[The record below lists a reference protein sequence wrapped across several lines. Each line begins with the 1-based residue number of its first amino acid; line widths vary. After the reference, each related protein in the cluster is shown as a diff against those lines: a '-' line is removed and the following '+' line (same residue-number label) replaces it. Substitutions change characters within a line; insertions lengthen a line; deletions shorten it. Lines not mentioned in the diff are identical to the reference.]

1 MARLKPCPFKA
12 ESRKDRKSERQKAE
26 KQRVGNGMNCDWT
39 KDNVVFYIYDEL
51 ADDAKFEFEQHVR
64 HCLGCRRELDAAV
77 EFKQGMASLPVKE
90 VSPSFLAANR
100 MQLQEQLEHAEQSR
114 NFFSSFIFDLAGWL
128 HQVKLAPALTAA
140 LLMIGFA
147 GGALTT
153 YRMTNRPAIT
163 EQPLTGTGTTQAAD
177 IANIANFESITPEAN
192 GNQVQIKYNT
202 LQPQTLSGSTDDPRI
217 RQLLLLAA
225 RNNRNSGVVL
235 DSLDVLTRSPEDNA
249 VREALVYALR
259 YDKNPGV
266 RLKSLEGLKGYVKD
280 DVHVRDA
287 VIEALL
293 HDSNAGVRQEAIG
306 LLDSVKADSSVRA
319 ALTVLAERDPNKFIR
334 EESKRYLASTPHL
347 D

>member
-1 MARLKPCPFKA
+1 
-12 ESRKDRKSERQKAE
+12 
-26 KQRVGNGMNCDWT
+26 MNCDWT

-51 ADDAKFEFEQHVR
+51 ADDAKFELEQHVR
-64 HCLGCRRELDAAV
+64 RCLGCRRELDAAL

-100 MQLQEQLEHAEQSR
+100 MQLQEALEHAEQSR
-114 NFFSSFIFDLAGWL
+114 NFFSSFIFDLTGWL

-140 LLMIGFA
+140 LLLIGFA

-153 YRMTNRPAIT
+153 YRMTTDHSKNTGGGII
-163 EQPLTGTGTTQAAD
+163 EQPGTLDSAS
-177 IANIANFESITPEAN
+177 IAGVDSVIPQPN

-235 DSLDVLTRSPEDNA
+235 DSLEVLTRSPEDNA

-259 YDKNPGV
+259 YDRNPGV
-266 RLKSLEGLKGYVKD
+266 RLKSLEGLKSYVKD

-293 HDSNAGVRQEAIG
+293 HDTNAGVRQEAIG
-306 LLDSVKADSSVRA
+306 LLDAVKADTSVRA
-319 ALTVLAERDPNKFIR
+319 ALTVLADRDPNKFIR